1 MLFPSFVGGGHMCQ
15 ILNDLFRV
23 FCLAGSRLTSEM
35 KFKTQT
41 KMGFCHSFLW
51 LHTHLIIIVLQP
63 FLNVALLILSDMH
76 SLVGV
81 TSVSE

>member
-1 MLFPSFVGGGHMCQ
+1 MLFSSFVGRGHMCQ

-35 KFKTQT
+35 KFKTHT
-41 KMGFCHSFLW
+41 KIGFCHSFSW
-51 LHTHLIIIVLQP
+51 LHTHFIIFVLQP
-63 FLNVALLILSDMH
+63 LLNVALLILLDMR

-81 TSVSE
+81 TSIL